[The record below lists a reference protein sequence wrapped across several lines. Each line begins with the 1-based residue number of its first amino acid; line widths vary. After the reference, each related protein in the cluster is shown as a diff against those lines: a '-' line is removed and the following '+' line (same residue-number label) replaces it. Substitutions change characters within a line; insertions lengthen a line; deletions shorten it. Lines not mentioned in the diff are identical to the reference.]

1 VAGRQTS
8 RRTGMGATDFR
19 LVVVG
24 IGLIAIWAA
33 IGVRLFQVQ
42 IVRADELAAMGLD
55 QRLTVK
61 ELAADRGNIFD
72 REGRELAIT
81 VDATTIYANP
91 QQVTTPEVTATLV
104 AAALELD
111 AEEL

>member
-1 VAGRQTS
+1 MAGRQTGRRS
-8 RRTGMGATDFR
+8 RGGATDYR

-24 IGLIAIWAA
+24 IALIVAWAA

-42 IVRADELAAMGLD
+42 VVRADELAAMGLD

-91 QQVTTPEVTATLV
+91 QQVTAPEVT
-104 AAALELD
+104 ECC
-111 AEEL
+111 